1 MVIKREGE
9 RVSDLINELIVLAE
23 RLVELTGEQPT
34 INDIIKNEEESN
46 A

>member
-1 MVIKREGE
+1 M
-9 RVSDLINELIVLAE
+9 SDLMNELIVLAE
-23 RLVELTGEQPT
+23 RLVELTSDQPT

>member
-1 MVIKREGE
+1 M
-9 RVSDLINELIVLAE
+9 SDLMNELIVLAE
-23 RLVELTGEQPT
+23 RLVELTSEQPT